1 MIQLSD
7 LTKSFGDRTLFDHV
21 TWQIGD
27 GERVG
32 LCGPNGAGKTT
43 LLKMLAG
50 LDEPDSGGIVKPSA
64 LTIGYLPQDGLSHTG
79 RTVFEEAS
87 SAFQPLLDIKA
98 EMHEIEHRLAD
109 PAVPQGDHDAM
120 LSRYS
125 DLQDR
130 FRLGDGYSMDLQI
143 ATVLRG
149 LGFGPDA
156 LNRPCETFSGGWQ
169 MRIALAKL
177 LLGRPNLLLLD
188 EPTNHLD
195 LEARNWL
202 EEYLGGYPY
211 AVILVSHDR
220 YFLDAVV
227 TRITDLNLRTLTDYV
242 GNYSK
247 YVEQRDAML
256 ERLRQTKREQDEEVA
271 RVKMFIDRF
280 RYQAT
285 KAAQVQSRIKM
296 LEKVVPIEVPPE
308 RKRIHF
314 TFPTCARSGRTVFD
328 LKHVRKSYGAV
339 SVFTDLTLH
348 LERGDRIALVGPNGA
363 GKSTLMRMLSGEEGP
378 DTGTRTVG
386 HQVIIEYFA
395 QDEATRLDPVLTV
408 YETLQAGSPNDMVPA
423 IRTILG
429 GFLFSGDDVYKKV
442 AVLSGG
448 ERTRLAVARMLL
460 RPSNTLLL
468 DEPTNHLDLD
478 SKDVLL
484 DALEDYGGTLIIVSH
499 DRYFVEKLATK
510 IIEIGHGAAVV
521 YPGTYA
527 EFLWSKAQTENRIP
541 GPPRVRGRHA
551 QDDRSRDRS
560 TRLRAKAT
568 TRGIPG
574 ETIPRAPSRGGRR
587 RQTAVDR
594 QSGGAKTPRSR
605 PQKAPAVTRVAPQAH
620 RRSGGPHC
628 VSRSRGQRA
637 RSRHGGPR
645 VLREPRDVQDGD
657 RPPSDADVGGRRP
670 HGPVGIA
677 SGIRRRARA
686 GIVKRGVPTHQTC
699 TSPTDLS
706 FTLRAQQPINVETRA
721 VPALNSVWT
730 PGMPIAVSRLVRPG
744 FRA

>member
-7 LTKSFGDRTLFDHV
+7 LTKSFGDRTLLDHV

-27 GERVG
+27 GDRVG

-50 LDEPDSGGIVKPSA
+50 FDEPDTGGIVKPSD
-64 LTIGYLPQDGLSHTG
+64 LTIGYLPQDGLTHAG

-98 EMHEIEHRLAD
+98 EMHEIEHRLGDAS
-109 PAVPQGDHDAM
+109 VPQTEHDAM
-120 LSRYS
+120 LARYS
-125 DLQDR
+125 DLQDH
-130 FRLGDGYSMDLQI
+130 FRLGDGYSMDLRI
-143 ATVLRG
+143 ATVMRG
-149 LGFGPDA
+149 LGFSQED
-156 LNRPCETFSGGWQ
+156 LERPAETFSGGWQ

-202 EEYLGGYPY
+202 EEYLGAYPF

-220 YFLDAVV
+220 YFLDSVV
-227 TRITDLNLRTLTDYV
+227 TRITDLNLRKLTDYV

-256 ERLRQTKREQDEEVA
+256 ERLRQSKRDQDEEVA

-285 KAAQVQSRIKM
+285 KAAQVQSRIKA

-314 TFPTCARSGRTVFD
+314 KFPTCAKSGRTVFE
-328 LKHVRKSYGAV
+328 LKHVQKAYGHLT
-339 SVFTDLTLH
+339 VFRDLSLH
-348 LERGDRIALVGPNGA
+348 IERGDRIALVGPNGA
-363 GKSTLMRMLSGEEGP
+363 GKSTLMRMLSGEEAP
-378 DTGTRTVG
+378 DTGTRTLG
-386 HQVIIEYFA
+386 HQVVMEYFA
-395 QDEATRLDPVLTV
+395 QDEAVRLDPTLTV
-408 YETLQAGSPNDMVPA
+408 YETLQAGSATNMVPA
-423 IRTILG
+423 IRNILG
-429 GFLFSGDDVYKKV
+429 GFLFSGDDVYKK
-442 AVLSGG
+442 AGVLSGG

-510 IIEIGHGAAVV
+510 IIEIGHGDGLV

-527 EFLWSKAQTENRIP
+527 EFLWHKDHPRTPNKAEP
-541 GPPRVRGRHA
+541 H
-551 QDDRSRDRS
+551 
-560 TRLRAKAT
+560 KARPT
-568 TRGIPG
+568 PQSQSP
-574 ETIPRAPSRGGRR
+574 EPRA
-587 RQTAVDR
+587 
-594 QSGGAKTPRSR
+594 QS
-605 PQKAPAVTRVAPQAH
+605 QKAPEPKAQSPKPDARDARKQDEAE
-620 RRSGGPHC
+620 RRKK
-628 VSRSRGQRA
+628 QKA
-637 RSRHGGPR
+637 AEA
-645 VLREPRDVQDGD
+645 LR
-657 RPPSDADVGGRRP
+657 
-670 HGPVGIA
+670 
-677 SGIRRRARA
+677 
-686 GIVKRGVPTHQTC
+686 KRI
-699 TSPTDLS
+699 SEL
-706 FTLRAQQPINVETRA
+706 ETR
-721 VPALNSVWT
+721 
-730 PGMPIAVSRLVRPG
+730 IAAREAEVKELEAAMSAPG
-744 FRA
+744 FFDDREKSKVATDRHQALMWEVGDLMGQWEALQDHASEHASES